1 MTSIAHPLRNKADWS
16 RVLIGGSVLPGILTD
31 VAVPARKFNWA
42 VQRGF
47 GISMETAFQSVDIIS
62 GISFTHFLDLKLTG
76 ADDWALL
83 ETFLKTLLPKWP
95 TDVQAK
101 PKSLPVVY
109 PLLQFL
115 GANRIHLAE
124 FHAPKPP
131 QGEKIPQYYEVVF
144 QEDVPKKRP
153 PTGPAEPA
161 QLNGIPTP
169 KDFADASNLQA
180 FGNLFGVT
188 VPTLRTRQ
196 QQDPT
201 SPAAIATGS
210 AYLTPAQSAAKASGR
225 AR

>member
-1 MTSIAHPLRNKADWS
+1 MTSIAHPLRNRDNWG

-31 VAVPARKFNWA
+31 VAVPARKFNWT

-62 GISFTHFLDLKLTG
+62 GISFTHFLDLKTTG
-76 ADDWALL
+76 VDDWALL

-161 QLNGIPTP
+161 LLNGVPKP
-169 KDFADASNLQA
+169 KDQMDIANLTQLAA
-180 FGNLFGVT
+180 FKGISLGQLLAT
-188 VPTLRTRQ
+188 PPT
-196 QQDPT
+196 PT
-201 SPAAIATGS
+201 SPAAIATG
-210 AYLTPAQSAAKASGR
+210 KASK
-225 AR
+225 